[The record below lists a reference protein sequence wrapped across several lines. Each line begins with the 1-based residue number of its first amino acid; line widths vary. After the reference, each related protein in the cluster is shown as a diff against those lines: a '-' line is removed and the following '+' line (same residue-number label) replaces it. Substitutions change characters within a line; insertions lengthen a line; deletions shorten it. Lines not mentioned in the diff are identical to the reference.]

1 MSDKH
6 YTHHDDQTHLETA
19 LRQAKPWLETNATF
33 LIYGL
38 AAILAAAA
46 GIIWFQRQPPV
57 NSDVSALFQQ
67 ASEPEDFQAIADEYG
82 NTKLGQ
88 LARLNQAT
96 GLLNSASGNLFSDR
110 EAANAELE
118 EAEAALGRLEDTSG
132 LPAMIHERVLI
143 GQARLAE
150 IRCDGSE
157 ESTQAAAAAWQKLL
171 DEYESSIAKE
181 LAERQIEALGNPDN
195 APFYAW
201 FNTLEPKPADD
212 LNMPGLLPGMGG
224 NGPGTSVPEI
234 PENLTLPTL
243 PESVEETPD
252 GDKAAEATTESAE
265 TASPSEESATPAEE
279 PASEEPV
286 KSEEP
291 AGSEEPAEVS
301 SEPAETPTE
310 EPVVEEPAESEE

>member
-38 AAILAAAA
+38 AAILAVAA

-57 NSDVSALFQQ
+57 NSGVSALFQE
-67 ASEPEDFQAIADEYG
+67 ASEPEDFQAIADEHG

-96 GLLNSASGNLFSDR
+96 GLLNSASSNLFSDR

-118 EAEAALGRLEDTSG
+118 EAEAALGRLEDTNG

-157 ESTQAAAAAWQKLL
+157 ESTQAAAAAWQKVL
-171 DEYESSIAKE
+171 DEYDSSMARE
-181 LAERQIEALGNPDN
+181 LAERQIEALKNPDN

-201 FNTLEPKPADD
+201 FSTLEPEPADD

-224 NGPGTSVPEI
+224 TGPGSSVPEI
-234 PENLTLPTL
+234 PGNLTLPTL
-243 PESVEETPD
+243 PESVEETPE
-252 GDKAAEATTESAE
+252 GDAPAEATTESAE
-265 TASPSEESATPAEE
+265 TDSPSEESATPAEE

-291 AGSEEPAEVS
+291 AEVS
-301 SEPAETPTE
+301 SESAESSTE
-310 EPVVEEPAESEE
+310 EPVVEEPTESEE